1 MIEPKDF
8 YQSLNENGIEF
19 FTGVPDSLLKYICAY
34 ISDNTGSD
42 NHIIAANE
50 GNAIAIAMGY
60 HMATQKIPMV
70 YMQNSGLGNTINPLL
85 SLADKEVYSIP
96 MVLMVGWR
104 GKPGL
109 SDEPQHIKQGRIHNR
124 LLDAMEIP
132 NFHLSSKSNFLS
144 VIKRAK
150 EVAEKN
156 SAPSIITVEK
166 NTFNKY
172 DLNVKEKNNFNMT
185 REEAIEKIA
194 KMISKKDIVISTTGK
209 ASRELFEFRKKMSDT
224 HERDFLTVGGMGHA
238 SQIALGI
245 ALAKK
250 KRIVYCID
258 GDGSFLMHAG
268 SMGIIGSKKL
278 TNFKH
283 IIINNGSHD
292 SVGGQA
298 TVALEI
304 DLDKISK
311 GFNYTKT
318 FKVDRKEDLNETF
331 NSFKNCVGPCL
342 LEIYV
347 NKGSRKDLGRP
358 TISPKNNKKDFIS
371 FLENK

>member
-1 MIEPKDF
+1 MK
-8 YQSLNENGIEF
+8 GI
-19 FTGVPDSLLKYICAY
+19 
-34 ISDNTGSD
+34 
-42 NHIIAANE
+42 
-50 GNAIAIAMGY
+50 
-60 HMATQKIPMV
+60 
-70 YMQNSGLGNTINPLL
+70 
-85 SLADKEVYSIP
+85 
-96 MVLMVGWR
+96 
-104 GKPGL
+104 
-109 SDEPQHIKQGRIHNR
+109 
-124 LLDAMEIP
+124 
-132 NFHLSSKSNFLS
+132 
-144 VIKRAK
+144 
-150 EVAEKN
+150 
-156 SAPSIITVEK
+156 
-166 NTFNKY
+166 
-172 DLNVKEKNNFNMT
+172 
-185 REEAIEKIA
+185 
-194 KMISKKDIVISTTGK
+194 
-209 ASRELFEFRKKMSDT
+209 
-224 HERDFLTVGGMGHA
+224 LTVGGMGHA

-245 ALAKK
+245 ALAK

-278 TNFKH
+278 SNFKH

-318 FKVDRKEDLNETF
+318 FKVDKKEDLNETF
-331 NSFKNCVGPCL
+331 NSFKNCVGPC

-371 FLENK
+371 FLEDNDIYKTSV